1 MASNDDAVVYG
12 PDIADERD
20 LRLCGDVKGKR
31 VLELGCGDGRNTTR
45 FAKQG
50 AIAIGVEPSEERISR
65 AYRRAEDEG
74 VRVELHHGDLA
85 DLAFVRADSVDLV
98 LSVWALHAVADL
110 GRVFRQVHRVL
121 KPNAPLV
128 LSIPHPAFGQLD
140 PDSMESLLVRRSYFE
155 PGAHTVAGVF
165 TGLTNSNF
173 RVDRLLEP
181 EPRGNGPRS
190 AEWHEAMRYVPR
202 TLIVRARK
210 EGI

>member
-1 MASNDDAVVYG
+1 MPNDENVHYG

-20 LRLCGDVKGKR
+20 LRLLGDVSGKR
-31 VLELGCGDGRNTTR
+31 VLELGCGDGRNMVR
-45 FAKQG
+45 FAQKG
-50 AIAIGVEPSEERISR
+50 AVAIGVESSEERISR

-74 VRVELHHGDLA
+74 VRVDLHHGDLA
-85 DLAFVRADSVDLV
+85 DLAFVRADSIDVA
-98 LSVWALHAVADL
+98 LSVWALHTVDDL

-128 LSIPHPAFGQLD
+128 VSIPHPAFDQLD
-140 PDSMESLLVRRSYFE
+140 PDSMESLLIRRPYFD
-155 PGAHTVAGVF
+155 PARHTVAGVF
-165 TGLTNSNF
+165 TGLTNANF

-181 EPRGNGPRS
+181 EPRASGPRS
-190 AEWHEAMRYVPR
+190 GEWHDAMRYVPR